1 MDKDLITSILGITIA
16 WVSITGLINIMLY
29 ISVYKENPIFIKLP
43 KSKKFKNDRL
53 SPIYQI
59 KEGTFNDYVISKYN
73 LDWKLVFPL
82 FVINLFFI
90 PFILLEFHKYCYV
103 LDEQTFGISTED
115 LSKMTETLGEY
126 YERNYKESKTL
137 SDIYIKEYEIINH
150 KINNLNKSFNEN
162 YGK

>member
-1 MDKDLITSILGITIA
+1 MDKDLIASIIGITTLWWIITTSI
-16 WVSITGLINIMLY
+16 NMMMY
-29 ISVYKENPIFIKLP
+29 IWVYKKKTIHIKLP
-43 KSKKFKNDRL
+43 IRKKYKNKL

-59 KEGTFNDYVISKYN
+59 KEGTLNDYVISKYN

-103 LDEQTFGISTED
+103 LDKQTFGISKEEMT
-115 LSKMTETLGEY
+115 KMTETLGEY

-150 KINNLNKSFNEN
+150 KINNLNESFNEN